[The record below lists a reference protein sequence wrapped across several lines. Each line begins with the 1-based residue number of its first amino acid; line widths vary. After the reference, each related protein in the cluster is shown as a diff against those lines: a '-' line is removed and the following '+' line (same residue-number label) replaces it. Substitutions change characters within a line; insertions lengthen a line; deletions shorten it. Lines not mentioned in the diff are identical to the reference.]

1 MTYTAKTV
9 TELRRI
15 GGSPMKK
22 VAAENALIDTELDTL
37 NTQNDIHKS
46 KFMNLT
52 IGLGTDTA
60 VGTTGIDLASGADI
74 DRYGFFFPV
83 DVTLIAMHDY
93 LTEAYVKETDDA
105 KLEIYD
111 DAGTPVKLFGRTLT
125 SGGEAAKTAT
135 STDPE
140 TDKANVDAGTA
151 IMLKAVKTD
160 ATSGTGHAIV
170 VVEYVERH
178 T

>member
-1 MTYTAKTV
+1 MSYIAKTV

-22 VAAENALIDTELDTL
+22 VAAENALIDAEI
-37 NTQNDIHKS
+37 DIQKS

-52 IGLGTDTA
+52 VGLGTDTA

-105 KLEIYD
+105 KLEVYD

-125 SGGEAAKTAT
+125 AAGEAAKTAT
-135 STDPE
+135 STNPE
-140 TDKANVDAGTA
+140 TDKADVDAGTA

>member
-22 VAAENALIDTELDTL
+22 TAAENALIDAEI
-37 NTQNDIHKS
+37 DIQKS

-52 IGLGTDTA
+52 VGLGTDTA

-111 DAGTPVKLFGRTLT
+111 DTGAPVKLFGRTMT
-125 SGGEAAKTAT
+125 AAGEAAKTAT

-140 TDKANVDAGTA
+140 TDKADVDAGTA